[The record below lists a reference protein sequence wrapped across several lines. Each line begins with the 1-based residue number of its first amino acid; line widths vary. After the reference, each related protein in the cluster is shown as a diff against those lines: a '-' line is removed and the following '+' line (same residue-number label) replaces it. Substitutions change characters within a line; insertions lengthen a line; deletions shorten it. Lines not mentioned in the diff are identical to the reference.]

1 MMLSFRRQESAM
13 TKEFIKA
20 EIDRVDEDRLD
31 ELYDLIRRFTREEGS
46 KQKPTLMDRLMQ
58 IQIDGPEDFASNFEQ
73 YLNGEKGA

>member
-1 MMLSFRRQESAM
+1 VLSFLRQEYAM

-31 ELYDLIRRFTREEGS
+31 ELYDLVRRFTRAKGS
-46 KQKPTLMDRLMQ
+46 REKPTLMDRLMK
-58 IQIDGPEDFASNFEQ
+58 IEIDGPEDFASHFDQ

>member
-1 MMLSFRRQESAM
+1 M

-31 ELYDLIRRFTREEGS
+31 ELYNLIRRFTRQKSSTG
-46 KQKPTLMDRLMQ
+46 KPTLMDRLME
-58 IQIDGPEDFASNFEQ
+58 IEIDGPEDFSSHFDL

>member
-1 MMLSFRRQESAM
+1 M

-31 ELYDLIRRFTREEGS
+31 ELYDVIRRFTRDES
-46 KQKPTLMDRLMQ
+46 SARKLTLMDRLMK
-58 IQIDGPEDFASNFEQ
+58 IEIDGPEDFSSNFDQ

>member
-1 MMLSFRRQESAM
+1 M

-31 ELYDLIRRFTREEGS
+31 ELYNLVRRFTQQKNGQE
-46 KQKPTLMDRLMQ
+46 KPTLMDRLME
-58 IQIDGPEDFASNFEQ
+58 IEIDGPEDFASQFDL